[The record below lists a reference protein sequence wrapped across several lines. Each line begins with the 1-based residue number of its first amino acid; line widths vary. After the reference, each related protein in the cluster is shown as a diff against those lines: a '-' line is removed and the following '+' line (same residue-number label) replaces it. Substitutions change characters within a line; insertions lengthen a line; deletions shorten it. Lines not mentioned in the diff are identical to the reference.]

1 MARAGLTTER
11 VARAGADLA
20 DEIGLERVTL
30 SEVARRFEVKVP
42 SLYSH
47 VRSSD
52 DLRVQIA
59 LIALQEMADL
69 AASAVAGRSGQQ
81 ALVALGHVYRDYGR
95 DSPGRYDA
103 TQVRLDAETAAA
115 SAGPRHASML
125 RAVLRGYD
133 LSEDDQTHAVRLL
146 GSVFHGFVSLEHSGG
161 FDHSTPGP
169 QQSWEHILDSLDAML
184 RSWSARHD

>member
-52 DLRVQIA
+52 DLRAQIA

-95 DSPGRYDA
+95 DFPGRYDA

-125 RAVLRGYD
+125 RAVLRAYD
-133 LSEDDQTHAVRLL
+133 LSEDEQTHAARLL
-146 GSVFHGFVSLEHSGG
+146 GSVFHGFVSLERSGG
-161 FDHSTPGP
+161 FAHSTPAP